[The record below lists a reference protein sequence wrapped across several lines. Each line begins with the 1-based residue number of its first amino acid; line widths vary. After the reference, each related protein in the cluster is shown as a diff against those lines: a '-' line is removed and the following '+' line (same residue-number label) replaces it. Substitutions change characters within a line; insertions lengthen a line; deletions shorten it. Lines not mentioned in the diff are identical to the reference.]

1 MRPGRDGLGLLL
13 GLVGVTIFGGTV
25 PATRIA
31 VAGLDPFFITA
42 GRAAVAGLMA
52 ATILLA
58 LRRARPSA
66 RQFRLMVLA
75 GLLMVLGFPSL
86 MALGLQT
93 VPAAHAGVV
102 LGIMP
107 LTTAAAA
114 SLILGERPSLR
125 FWFFAVLGTVV
136 VVAFALRDGGGRFDI
151 GDLYLL
157 AAGILSSTGYVYS
170 GALSREMPGWE
181 VICWILVI
189 ALPFSLP
196 VALWLAP
203 GAPGKLAKADPP
215 AIRDKR
221 HVARPFSRNRSE
233 DLGRHTSR
241 IFACRRIPAEH
252 RPLPFVLVE
261 QPHAADRSLGLGHDR
276 FQNMPEIVGRSRHHR
291 LVEQLAVI
299 FKGAGEFVVFHDL
312 DPVSKTLR
320 DYVSADTSR
329 VLIDD
334 AEAFGEAQRYAR
346 RAMPELLD
354 REEHGHLWHLRQEI

>member
-1 MRPGRDGLGLLL
+1 MRPGRDGFGLLL

-52 ATILLA
+52 ATILLV
-58 LRRARPSA
+58 LRRAWPSA

-114 SLILGERPSLR
+114 SLILGERPSPR

-181 VICWILVI
+181 VICWILLI
-189 ALPFSLP
+189 ALPLSLP

-203 GAPGKLAKADPP
+203 AAPALVPARCWAGFAYVSVFSMFLGFFAWNAGMGLAG
-215 AIRDKR
+215 
-221 HVARPFSRNRSE
+221 VARVSQMQLLQIFVTLGLSATVNGEPV
-233 DLGRHTSR
+233 DLLTV
-241 IFACRRIPAEH
+241 AAA
-252 RPLPFVLVE
+252 VLVVAIVAMGRKA
-261 QPHAADRSLGLGHDR
+261 QVAGPAGRGLA
-276 FQNMPEIVGRSRHHR
+276 S
-291 LVEQLAVI
+291 
-299 FKGAGEFVVFHDL
+299 AGQ
-312 DPVSKTLR
+312 
-320 DYVSADTSR
+320 
-329 VLIDD
+329 
-334 AEAFGEAQRYAR
+334 EA
-346 RAMPELLD
+346 
-354 REEHGHLWHLRQEI
+354 